1 MIITNKILKNIDYD
15 KIDEF
20 NQNFVFAS
28 PHQSLLDFKLHM
40 IGIIN
45 SKLKRKNHYFY
56 EKDLTYPIINE
67 ENLRL
72 WKLDSDITLN
82 TFFNYVYNKCKRSA
96 SFAYRIIMQGD
107 ILNLTK
113 NIEDLDL
120 KENDLIIVEIKEK
133 DYKWNFYREVLLFLL
148 NFFYFFE

>member
-1 MIITNKILKNIDYD
+1 
-15 KIDEF
+15 
-20 NQNFVFAS
+20 
-28 PHQSLLDFKLHM
+28 
-40 IGIIN
+40 
-45 SKLKRKNHYFY
+45 
-56 EKDLTYPIINE
+56 
-67 ENLRL
+67 
-72 WKLDSDITLN
+72 
-82 TFFNYVYNKCKRSA
+82 
-96 SFAYRIIMQGD
+96 MQGD